1 MANHRR
7 AEWSDV
13 NAWFS
18 PMGQANGIAI
28 HHTASIPRMDSFD
41 PDYLR
46 RIERAEMN
54 NGYNA
59 LAYHSMFM
67 ADGDSAEARPYG
79 AMGAATG
86 GHNGHTIAFCVPGY
100 FHPPYNDESTTALER
115 AMASEIQVL
124 VYLGFLSPDYVV
136 MGHRDWTRGTQ
147 WATACPGDLLYP
159 RVEVIDAL
167 SRGGVVPA
175 PVVPSVPAPGG
186 ATAQQEIADMY
197 ICWGTT
203 VFGQPAGALI
213 SGSKKILDL
222 TGPAGAYGVP
232 QPVIDWKAQPGRDA
246 VPLVLLD
253 PQSLAVL
260 VA

>member
-7 AEWSDV
+7 SEWSDV

-18 PMGQANGIAI
+18 PMGQADGIAI
-28 HHTASIPRMDSFD
+28 HHTASVPRMDEFD

-46 RIERAEMN
+46 RIEHGEIN

-67 ADGDSAEARPYG
+67 ANGDSAESRPYG

-86 GHNGHTIAFCVPGY
+86 GHNDHTIAFCVPGY
-100 FHPPYNDESTTALER
+100 FHSPYNDESTTALER
-115 AMASEIQVL
+115 AMATEIQVL

-167 SRGGVVPA
+167 SRGGSIPA
-175 PVVPSVPAPGG
+175 PVIPPPPSTGG
-186 ATAQQEIADMY
+186 STNTQEIHDMY
-197 ICWGTT
+197 VAWGQT
-203 VFGQPAGALI
+203 VFGVPVAALI
-213 SGSKKILDL
+213 SGSRKLLDL
-222 TGPAGAYGVP
+222 NGPPGAYGIP
-232 QPVIDWKAQPGRDA
+232 QPALDWKSVAGRES
-246 VPLVLLD
+246 VPFVFLD
-253 PQSLAVL
+253 PTSLGAL